1 MPILASF
8 IKAGAAVMQIL
19 QVPYPFSNSK
29 YPFLLFVLHP
39 TEKKQLFFV
48 KLSHRML
55 VKITPEM
62 HFHLK
67 SISVFLKEGHTI

>member
-39 TEKKQLFFV
+39 TEKKTIIFRQIVTPHARKNNTRNAIPF
-48 KLSHRML
+48 
-55 VKITPEM
+55 KIY
-62 HFHLK
+62 
-67 SISVFLKEGHTI
+67 